1 MMRKKQIQSIS
12 FVALLAL
19 MLILMGMVFL
29 PYISVLLW
37 SAVAYILISPV
48 YLRLERGI
56 SRQRHFIVAKRY
68 LLAGVFAVG
77 TVLLMAGVVFFVGFQ
92 LIGQGKIFLEES
104 KAYLEQNP
112 MFFSE
117 TTVGST
123 IAAAVKQ
130 ISLGTVNLSSIDIR
144 AEAMGFLS
152 SYSATIGSMARGLAK
167 NIGNFFLS
175 LVFMCFA
182 LYFFFLDGTYLA
194 NLFIRAIPIDKDNM
208 RSLLHKFRDV
218 TTNLFKGFFLVAL
231 YQASAAF
238 ILFFAFGI
246 KGSLLFAVLILFSSF
261 IPMLGCAIVWMP
273 LGVSVIVRSGMGTG
287 IAFMVL
293 CAVFISFLD
302 NFMRPLFLKDRIKIH
317 PLLIFFSILGGLKVF
332 GFNGII
338 LGPLVII
345 LFFTIVDMALEDG
358 DGSISSHAVE
368 KIPEDDSPDGAAE

>member
-1 MMRKKQIQSIS
+1 MRKKQIQSIS

-29 PYISVLLW
+29 PYVSVLLW
-37 SAVAYILISPV
+37 SAVAYILISPI
-48 YLRLERGI
+48 YLRLERRI
-56 SRQRHFIVAKRY
+56 LRQKRFLGPKRY

-77 TVLLMAGVVFFVGFQ
+77 TVLIMAGVVFFVGFQ
-92 LIGQGKIFLEES
+92 LIGQGKNFIEES
-104 KAYLEQNP
+104 MAYLEQNP
-112 MFFSE
+112 LFFSE
-117 TTVGST
+117 TPVGST
-123 IAAAVKQ
+123 IAVAVRQ
-130 ISLGTVNLSSIDIR
+130 ISLGTVDLSGIDIR
-144 AEAMGFLS
+144 AEVMGFLS
-152 SYSATIGSMARGLAK
+152 TYSATIAAAARGLAK
-167 NIGNFFLS
+167 NIGNFLLS

-231 YQASAAF
+231 YQAAVAF
-238 ILFFAFGI
+238 VIFFAFGI

-261 IPMLGCAIVWMP
+261 IPMLGCALVWMP
-273 LGVSVIVRSGMGTG
+273 LGVSVIVRSGMGAG
-287 IAFMVL
+287 IAFLIL

-358 DGSISSHAVE
+358 DAAVSGAPAE
-368 KIPEDDSPDGAAE
+368 TFPKEEPTDGTEE